1 MKTRRFPLTL
11 LLTATFLWPV
21 SAFAKE
27 QKVVFAAGCFWCMEE
42 IFEELPGVTDVVS
55 GYTGGEELNPT
66 YEQVS
71 AGKTGHSEAVEITYD
86 DEKTSLEKLLSYF
99 WKSHD
104 SSIAN
109 GVAPDFGTQYRSELY
124 YDNEETLKVMSDSKK
139 AEAERMGKDVAT
151 QIVPFTVFWP
161 AEDYHQDYARKNPN
175 NSYVKNVSIPR
186 LKRTLEE

>member
-1 MKTRRFPLTL
+1 MKLFRHTL
-11 LLTATFLWPV
+11 SLIAVSALLWPV

-42 IFEELPGVTDVVS
+42 IFEELPGVSDVVS

-86 DEKTSLEKLLSYF
+86 DEKISLKELLAYF

-104 SSIAN
+104 SSDGR

-124 YDNEETLKVMSDSKK
+124 YGSEEELKVMTESKA
-139 AEAERMGKDVAT
+139 AEAERMGKKVAT
-151 QIVPFTVFWP
+151 KIVPLAVFWP
-161 AEDYHQDYARKNPN
+161 AEDYHQDFARKNPEN
-175 NSYVKNVSIPR
+175 PYVKNVSIPR
-186 LKRTLEE
+186 LKRTLAK